1 MRRSTAITWDQLRVG
16 ALLLVGLVILIFA
29 VVQLGR
35 ATKLFGA
42 RYELV
47 TFMPDAAGVR
57 VGGGVTLAGQLAGT
71 IRRIDFMPPS
81 VDTLRNLRVLIEVDE
96 ALREQIRE
104 DSRLRLRTR
113 GLLGDRV
120 VDISPGTPRY
130 AALQPGDTI
139 QLIETVDYDEVLTQA
154 AGAVGDLV
162 DLTRDLKLITG
173 GLVRGEGTA
182 GRLLVDRSIYD
193 QMSTTLGGLNTL
205 IVRMQHPS
213 GTFGRML
220 DDPALYDRIADATAS
235 LDTVLRQISSQQGTL
250 GRLLHDD
257 TLYMRMVGVTNH
269 ADSVLRLMTQGNGFA
284 ARMLT
289 DQEMFDRLNQT
300 LTQLNTIL
308 EDVRRNPSRYTRGM
322 VRVF

>member
-1 MRRSTAITWDQLRVG
+1 MKRSTAITWDQLRVG
-16 ALLLVGLVILIFA
+16 ALLLAGLIIVA
-29 VVQLGR
+29 VATLQLGQAAR
-35 ATKLFGA
+35 LFGG

-47 TFMPDAAGVR
+47 TFMPDVAGLR

-71 IRRIDFMPPS
+71 IRRIEFLPPS
-81 VDTLRNLRVLIEVDE
+81 ADTLRNLRVVIEVEE
-96 ALREQIRE
+96 ALQEQIRE
-104 DSRLRLRTR
+104 DSRVRLRTR

-130 AALQPGDTI
+130 PVLQAGDTL
-139 QLIETVDYDEVLTQA
+139 QRIETVDYDEVLTQA

-162 DLTRDLKLITG
+162 ELTRDLRVITG
-173 GLVRGEGTA
+173 SLVRGEGTA
-182 GRLLVDRSIYD
+182 GRLLVDRTLYD
-193 QMSTTLGGLNTL
+193 QLAQSLAEVNRLM
-205 IVRMQHPS
+205 VRVQQPT
-213 GTFGRML
+213 GTFGRLL
-220 DDPALYDRIADATAS
+220 DDPALYDRLTSATAA
-235 LDTVLRQISSQQGTL
+235 LDTVLRQMNSSQGTL

-257 TLYMRMVGVTNH
+257 TLYTRMVGVTAN
-269 ADSVLRLMTQGNGFA
+269 ADSVLRLMTQGDGLA

-289 DQEMFDRLNQT
+289 DQQLYDRLNQT